1 MSVDSNL
8 IQFNKE
14 IKVIRQKQLTE
25 KIAIVDGQPGC
36 GKTMLSP
43 IIASMERVEL
53 LSYAFEIE
61 FICRLFYLNK
71 IDNDAAIAM
80 VRVLADHKLYQTMM
94 GRDTNFRYSDLSSAF
109 QDSNPWRYFKRIF
122 QKGDL
127 VIPERIKNERPILNL
142 TTHDLLSMSDPVLSG
157 LGEAVLFIEVVRHPL
172 YMVKQLQLNMER
184 LVNNVRDIQ
193 INVEYQGRQ
202 LPYFSQG
209 WEEQFI
215 KANSMEQA
223 VYCIEKTTIATN
235 EKREIWK
242 EKNEHS
248 ILTIPFEKFVLDPWP
263 YLKEIEEKL
272 GTKIGSR
279 TNKMMRK
286 QNVPRD
292 KIAQGLD
299 LEIYKRCGWTPPI
312 EGATERDE
320 LLVRRKDVSREAS
333 EDTMLILDKLCEE
346 YEKLYWNPDN
356 VTQN

>member
-1 MSVDSNL
+1 MEFDNNPVDHKKL
-8 IQFNKE
+8 T
-14 IKVIRQKQLTE
+14 KVVRQKQLTE
-25 KIAIVDGQPGC
+25 KIVIVDGQPGC

-61 FICRLFYLNK
+61 FICRLFHLNK

-80 VRVLADHKLYQTMM
+80 VRMLADHKLYQTMM
-94 GRDTNFRYSDLSSAF
+94 GRDTNFRYSDLSSVF

-202 LPYFSQG
+202 LPYFAYG
-209 WEEQFI
+209 WEEQFLN
-215 KANSMEQA
+215 ANSMEKA
-223 VYCIEKTTIATN
+223 VSCIEKTTHATN
-235 EKREIWK
+235 KKRKLWGEM
-242 EKNEHS
+242 NHLS

-263 YLKEIEEKL
+263 YVKEIEKKL
-272 GTKIGSR
+272 ETKIGPR
-279 TNKMMRK
+279 TNKIMKK
-286 QNVPRD
+286 QNVPRKVFSD
-292 KIAQGLD
+292 A
-299 LEIYKRCGWTPPI
+299 P
-312 EGATERDE
+312 
-320 LLVRRKDVSREAS
+320 SFAS
-333 EDTMLILDKLCEE
+333 VKLSNGIFKSKLYVTFEPMSLFIMKSLSIILD
-346 YEKLYWNPDN
+346 
-356 VTQN
+356 

>member
-1 MSVDSNL
+1 MEFDNNPVDHKKL
-8 IQFNKE
+8 T
-14 IKVIRQKQLTE
+14 KVVRQKQLTE
-25 KIAIVDGQPGC
+25 KIVIVDGQPGC

-61 FICRLFYLNK
+61 FICRLFHLNK

-80 VRVLADHKLYQTMM
+80 VRMLADHKLYQTMM
-94 GRDTNFRYSDLSSAF
+94 GRDTNFRYSDLSSVF

-157 LGEAVLFIEVVRHPL
+157 LGESVLFIEVVRHPL

-202 LPYFSQG
+202 LPYFAYG
-209 WEEQFI
+209 WEEQFLN
-215 KANSMEQA
+215 ANSMEKA
-223 VYCIEKTTIATN
+223 VSCIEKTTRATN
-235 EKREIWK
+235 KKRKMWE
-242 EKNEHS
+242 EMSHLS

-263 YLKEIEEKL
+263 YVKEIEKKL
-272 GTKIGSR
+272 GTKIGPR
-279 TNKMMRK
+279 TNKIMRK
-286 QNVPRD
+286 QNVPRKVLAD
-292 KIAQGLD
+292 APSF
-299 LEIYKRCGWTPPI
+299 EIYERCGWEPPT
-312 EGATERDE
+312 EGSEENELTKRRDM
-320 LLVRRKDVSREAS
+320 VSKNSSPETL
-333 EDTMLILDKLCEE
+333 EIMDKLSQE
-346 YEKLYWNPDN
+346 YFHDYLS
-356 VTQN
+356 

>member
-1 MSVDSNL
+1 MELNNNPVDHKKL
-8 IQFNKE
+8 T
-14 IKVIRQKQLTE
+14 KVVRQKQLTE
-25 KIAIVDGQPGC
+25 KIVIVDGQPGC

-61 FICRLFYLNK
+61 FICRLFHLNK

-94 GRDTNFRYSDLSSAF
+94 GRDTNFRYSDLSSVF

-202 LPYFSQG
+202 LPYFAHG
-209 WEEQFI
+209 WEEQFLN
-215 KANSMEQA
+215 ANSMEKA
-223 VYCIEKTTIATN
+223 VSCIEKTTHATN
-235 EKREIWK
+235 KKRKLWE
-242 EKNEHS
+242 EMNHLS

-263 YLKEIEEKL
+263 YLKEIAKKL
-272 GTKIGSR
+272 ETNTGPR
-279 TNKMMRK
+279 TNKIMRK
-286 QNVPRD
+286 QNVPRKVLSD
-292 KIAQGLD
+292 APSF
-299 LEIYKRCGWTPPI
+299 EIYERCGWEPPM
-312 EGATERDE
+312 EGSEENE
-320 LLVRRKDVSREAS
+320 LTKRRNMVSKNSSPETL
-333 EDTMLILDKLCEE
+333 EIMDKLSQE
-346 YEKLYWNPDN
+346 YFHDYLS
-356 VTQN
+356 

>member
-1 MSVDSNL
+1 MEFDNNPVDHKKL
-8 IQFNKE
+8 T
-14 IKVIRQKQLTE
+14 KVVRQKQLTE
-25 KIAIVDGQPGC
+25 KIVIVDGQPGC

-61 FICRLFYLNK
+61 FICRLFHLNK

-80 VRVLADHKLYQTMM
+80 VRMLADHKLYQTMM

-202 LPYFSQG
+202 LPYFAYG
-209 WEEQFI
+209 WEEQFLN
-215 KANSMEQA
+215 ANSMEKA
-223 VYCIEKTTIATN
+223 VSCIEKTTHATN
-235 EKREIWK
+235 EKRKLWE
-242 EKNEHS
+242 EMNHLS

-263 YLKEIEEKL
+263 YVKEIEKKL
-272 GTKIGSR
+272 ETKIGPR
-279 TNKMMRK
+279 TNKIMRK
-286 QNVPRD
+286 QNVPRKVLAD
-292 KIAQGLD
+292 APSF
-299 LEIYKRCGWTPPI
+299 EIYKRCGWEPPT
-312 EGATERDE
+312 EGSEENE
-320 LLVRRKDVSREAS
+320 LTKRRNMVSKNSSPETL
-333 EDTMLILDKLCEE
+333 EIMDKLSQE
-346 YEKLYWNPDN
+346 YFHDYLS
-356 VTQN
+356 

>member
-1 MSVDSNL
+1 MEFDNNPVDHKKL
-8 IQFNKE
+8 TR
-14 IKVIRQKQLTE
+14 VVRQKQLTE
-25 KIAIVDGQPGC
+25 KIVIVDGQPGC

-53 LSYAFEIE
+53 LSYACEIE
-61 FICRLFYLNK
+61 FICRLFHLNK

-80 VRVLADHKLYQTMM
+80 VRILADHKLYQTMM

-184 LVNNVRDIQ
+184 LVDNVRDIQ

-202 LPYFSQG
+202 LPYFAYG
-209 WEEQFI
+209 WEEQFLN
-215 KANSMEQA
+215 ANSMEKA
-223 VYCIEKTTIATN
+223 VSCIEKTTHATN
-235 EKREIWK
+235 KKRKLW
-242 EKNEHS
+242 NEMNHLS

-263 YLKEIEEKL
+263 YVKEIEKKL
-272 GTKIGSR
+272 ETKIGPR
-279 TNKMMRK
+279 TNKIMKK
-286 QNVPRD
+286 QNVPRKVLAD
-292 KIAQGLD
+292 APSF
-299 LEIYKRCGWTPPI
+299 EIYKRCGWEPPT
-312 EGATERDE
+312 EGSEENELTKRRDM
-320 LLVRRKDVSREAS
+320 VSKNSSPE
-333 EDTMLILDKLCEE
+333 ILEIMDNLSQE
-346 YEKLYWNPDN
+346 YFHDYLS
-356 VTQN
+356 